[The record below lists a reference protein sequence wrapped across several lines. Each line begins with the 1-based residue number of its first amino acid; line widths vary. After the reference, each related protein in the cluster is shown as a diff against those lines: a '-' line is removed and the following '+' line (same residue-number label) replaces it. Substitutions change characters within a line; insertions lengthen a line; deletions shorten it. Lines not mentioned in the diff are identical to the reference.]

1 MVQFFFF
8 WTIFTHPIL
17 DCFTVYG
24 TQLWA
29 PFDRT
34 RIAWNNV
41 AVADPG
47 YTVPFGILLIAVSL
61 YHRESAMRRK
71 LTTLMMAFCIGYM
84 ALTFV
89 NKYYIDQIF
98 EETLQKKAL

>member
-1 MVQFFFF
+1 MWQ
-8 WTIFTHPIL
+8 WRDPIYS
-17 DCFTVYG
+17 TV
-24 TQLWA
+24 
-29 PFDRT
+29 
-34 RIAWNNV
+34 
-41 AVADPG
+41 
-47 YTVPFGILLIAVSL
+47 GILLIAVSL

-98 EETLQKKAL
+98 EETLQKEGIVAKRYMTILPYSTTCCGRQTAETDSAYFGSYSHF